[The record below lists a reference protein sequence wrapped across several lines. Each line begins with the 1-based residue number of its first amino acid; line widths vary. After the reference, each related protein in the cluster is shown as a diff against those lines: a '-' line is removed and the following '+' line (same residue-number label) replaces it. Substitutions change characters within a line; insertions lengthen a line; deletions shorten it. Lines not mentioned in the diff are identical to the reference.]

1 MAAAGEFGTAS
12 ARTLAD
18 ILAEAGI
25 EATGRGGRRRRSEPD
40 PSEPEPAP
48 AGPELAPAGIEQVG
62 VDIVKA
68 GNAGADTAEVDT
80 AEVDTA
86 EVDNDRA
93 DTAEV
98 DTAEVDNDRADTAEV
113 DTAGADTA
121 EVDNAEAEIDA
132 AEQAR
137 SEPEGETLVVP
148 GQPLPQSRGRHGQ
161 PARAPVPEGSAARGW
176 SLLIVEVVLVAFL
189 GVLLWYGFSVLW
201 ELYPYAAAVA
211 APGVLAG
218 IVGVGQLLRA
228 RRGLPPLPGSVVF
241 ALLLVGTVLAVLP
254 AAAVLARS

>member
-25 EATGRGGRRRRSEPD
+25 EATGRGGRRRRREPD

-48 AGPELAPAGIEQVG
+48 AGIDEVG

-80 AEVDTA
+80 AE
-86 EVDNDRA
+86 
-93 DTAEV
+93 
-98 DTAEVDNDRADTAEV
+98 
-113 DTAGADTA
+113 
-121 EVDNAEAEIDA
+121 AEIDA

-137 SEPEGETLVVP
+137 SEPEGETLVAP
-148 GQPLPQSRGRHGQ
+148 GQPLPRSRGRHGQ

-176 SLLIVEVVLVAFL
+176 SLLIVEVVLAAFL

-228 RRGLPPLPGSVVF
+228 RRGLPPLPGSAVF
-241 ALLLVGTVLAVLP
+241 ALLLVGAVLAVLP
-254 AAAVLARS
+254 AAAVLARG